1 MRHAARKAAKTS
13 STSRRSRM
21 AHAALK
27 VKSKKVEGNGAVI
40 GLESAVLDKL
50 NEIAPMT
57 RRSMREA
64 ARNAERHNMLM
75 GSASLAALVGTAAAA
90 MAFANPDERM
100 TLASDASTTTTQMQR
115 VSAAASRS
123 DVRSSL
129 DADTDTADTSATA
142 TQQTFNEGVWSL
154 GDANANL
161 DVSQMSR
168 SSASNPNVA
177 KLMDEDNDALPSG
190 FNPNHT
196 TGDSGNAYESGQCTW
211 WAYMRRQQLG
221 LPVGSHFGNANMWA
235 SSARSLGYWVDNT
248 PRHVGDIVVFA
259 SGQEG
264 ASSTYGHVA
273 VVEKINE
280 DGTITIS
287 ECNVSGK
294 SGTSTRTLSKVSRFE
309 YIHY

>member
-13 STSRRSRM
+13 STSRRSRL

-27 VKSKKVEGNGAVI
+27 VKSKKAEGNGAVI
-40 GLESAVLDKL
+40 GLDAAVLDKL
-50 NEIAPMT
+50 NEIAPMS

-64 ARNAERHNMLM
+64 ARAAERHNMLM

-123 DVRSSL
+123 SVRSSL
-129 DADTDTADTSATA
+129 DTDTTATA
-142 TQQTFNEGVWSL
+142 TQQTSNEGAWSL
-154 GDANANL
+154 GDANADL

-177 KLMDEDNDALPSG
+177 KLMDEDNGKLPSG
-190 FNPNHT
+190 FNPNHA
-196 TGDSGNAYESGQCTW
+196 TGDSGNAYEEGQCTW
-211 WAYMRRQQLG
+211 WAYVRRQQLG
-221 LPVGSHFGNANMWA
+221 LPVGSHFGNGNMWA
-235 SSARSLGYWVDNT
+235 SSARALGYWVDNT

-273 VVEKINE
+273 IVEKIND
-280 DGTITIS
+280 DGSITIS
-287 ECNVSGK
+287 ECNISGK
-294 SGTSTRTLSKVSRFE
+294 SGTSTRTLSKVSSLQ

>member
-13 STSRRSRM
+13 STSRRSRL

-27 VKSKKVEGNGAVI
+27 VKGKKAEGNGAVI
-40 GLESAVLDKL
+40 GLDAAVLDKL

-64 ARNAERHNMLM
+64 ARAAERHNMLI

-100 TLASDASTTTTQMQR
+100 ASASDASTTTTQMQR

-123 DVRSSL
+123 DARSSL
-129 DADTDTADTSATA
+129 DTTATA
-142 TQQTFNEGVWSL
+142 TQQTSNEGAWSL
-154 GDANANL
+154 GDVNANL
-161 DVSQMSR
+161 DINQMSR
-168 SSASNPNVA
+168 SSANNPNVA
-177 KLMDEDNDALPSG
+177 KLMDEDNGKLPSG
-190 FNPNHT
+190 FNPNHA
-196 TGDSGNAYESGQCTW
+196 TGDSGNAYETGQCTW
-211 WAYMRRQQLG
+211 WAYVRRQQLG
-221 LPVGSHFGNANMWA
+221 LPVGSHFGNGNMWA

-248 PRHVGDIVVFA
+248 PRHVGDIVVFG

-273 VVEKINE
+273 IVEKIND
-280 DGTITIS
+280 DGSITIS
-287 ECNVSGK
+287 ECNISGK
-294 SGTSTRTLSKVSRFE
+294 SGTSTRTLSKVSSLQ

>member
-13 STSRRSRM
+13 STSRRSRL

-27 VKSKKVEGNGAVI
+27 VKSEKTEGNGAVI
-40 GLESAVLDKL
+40 GLDAAVLDKL
-50 NEIAPMT
+50 NEIAPMS

-64 ARNAERHNMLM
+64 ARAAERHNMLM

-90 MAFANPDERM
+90 MAFANPDEHM

-129 DADTDTADTSATA
+129 DALDTATSA
-142 TQQTFNEGVWSL
+142 TQQTSNEGVWSL
-154 GDANANL
+154 GDANADL
-161 DVSQMSR
+161 DITQMSR
-168 SSASNPNVA
+168 SLASNPNVA
-177 KLMDEDNDALPSG
+177 KLMDEDNGKLPSG
-190 FNPNHT
+190 FNPNHA
-196 TGDSGNAYESGQCTW
+196 TGDNGNAYEEGQCTW
-211 WAYMRRQQLG
+211 WAYVRRQQLG
-221 LPVGSHFGNANMWA
+221 LPVGSQFGNANMWA

-248 PRHVGDIVVFA
+248 PRHVGDVVVFA

-273 VVEKINE
+273 IVEKIND
-280 DGTITIS
+280 DGSITIS

-294 SGTSTRTLSKVSRFE
+294 SGTSTRTLSKVSDFE